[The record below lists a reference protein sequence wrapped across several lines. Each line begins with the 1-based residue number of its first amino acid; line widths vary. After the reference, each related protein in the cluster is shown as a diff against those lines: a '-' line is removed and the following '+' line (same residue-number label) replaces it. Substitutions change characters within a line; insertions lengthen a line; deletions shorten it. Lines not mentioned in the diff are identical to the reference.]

1 MVTVVLVE
9 RRGQAIHSMSGQE
22 AHDTMSVE
30 NASPF
35 SVQESSVSAASV
47 SEPAAPEMVLPEGY
61 SVMFGEDGQQYVT
74 VVQDDQTYAF
84 PAEEFHQMQ
93 QASLTF
99 ASVQYTITV

>member
-1 MVTVVLVE
+1 
-9 RRGQAIHSMSGQE
+9 MSE
-22 AHDTMSVE
+22 
-30 NASPF
+30 
-35 SVQESSVSAASV
+35 ASV

-93 QASLTF
+93 QVSRHLTLHDTKPCDVLYFNKLFIASSEF
-99 ASVQYTITV
+99 